1 MIPELLGRIPVLAK
15 LNPLDVNALKRILTE
30 PKNAIVKHY
39 EELFALD
46 GTSLNISDEALTKI
60 AEEAIEN
67 GTGARGLQ
75 SIMERDLLDYMF
87 EAEENIEIDL

>member
-1 MIPELLGRIPVLAK
+1 
-15 LNPLDVNALKRILTE
+15 
-30 PKNAIVKHY
+30 
-39 EELFALD
+39 LFALD
-46 GTSLNISDEALTKI
+46 GTSLRISDEALTKI

-87 EAEENIEIDL
+87 EAEDNIEIDL